1 MRTQLKLE
9 TWMQSARL
17 DLAYL
22 DSEDDEDE
30 EDELCKDPPPSKD
43 QIVMRGVLKVMAAM
57 AVAFLF
63 SNPLVDAIGGFF
75 EASGISPFFVSFI
88 VTPLACS
95 SSEAISSI
103 VFAGRQQKKTV
114 SFTFSQVVS

>member
-1 MRTQLKLE
+1 
-9 TWMQSARL
+9 MQSARL

-88 VTPLACS
+88 VTPLASS